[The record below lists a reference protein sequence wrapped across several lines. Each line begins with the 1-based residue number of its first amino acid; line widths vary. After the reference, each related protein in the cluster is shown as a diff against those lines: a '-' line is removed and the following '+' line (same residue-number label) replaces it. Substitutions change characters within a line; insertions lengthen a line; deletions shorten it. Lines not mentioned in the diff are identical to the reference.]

1 MNKKSIAIVAGLLM
15 ASSFNVLSSG
25 GKALAVGNGGSMKC
39 QPFRMNQVHLLPS
52 RFQEN
57 MKRDSAWM
65 MSIPVNSLLQ
75 SFRNT
80 SGAFSSR
87 EGGYMTVKKLGGW
100 ESLDC
105 DLRGHITG
113 HLLSAYATLYAQTGS
128 QAVKVKA
135 DSIVNGLAEVQ
146 QAYGRGGYLSAF
158 AEGLIDRNIQ
168 GKSVWAPFYTLHK
181 IVQGLIDQYQM
192 TGNEKALEM
201 AKGMGNWAYNKLK
214 PLSEETRKKM
224 IRNEFGGF
232 NEAMYELYALTQ
244 DERYLWVARYFYH
257 NEKIDPLK
265 AGNPDL
271 GTNHANTFI
280 PKLLGEA
287 RNYELFGA
295 KDSRNAAELLFWTL
309 VNDHAFVTGELS
321 DKEHLFKPSAQSK
334 HLTGYDGENCCT
346 FNLLKLADHLFS
358 WNPSSK
364 IADYYERALYNHILG
379 QQDPESS
386 MVCYFTPLKTGTYR
400 LYSTR
405 DSSFWCCVGSGF
417 ESHVKYASS
426 IYFHSDGKDDAS
438 STVKGITAGKPSLYV
453 NLFIPSQ
460 VDWEGTTLTQQ
471 TAFPQSSTTT
481 LTVDGKAK
489 EFVLRLRYPAWATQ
503 MSIHVN
509 GKKVKATKGADG
521 YVAISRRWNAGDKVE
536 VKFGMQLR
544 EEATKDDASQVAL
557 VYGPIVMA
565 GKLAPVE
572 HPFSNPAI
580 YNDYYT
586 YDFKIPSP
594 VVEMAKYEGLKSI
607 KNFKTKTGVELVPF
621 YDAHHCRYVV
631 YWQK

>member
-1 MNKKSIAIVAGLLM
+1 MNKKSIAIVAGLLLM
-15 ASSFNVLSSG
+15 GSF
-25 GKALAVGNGGSMKC
+25 KAFARLQC
-39 QPFRMNQVHLLPS
+39 QPFLMNQVHLLPS

-65 MSIPVNSLLQ
+65 MSIPVSSLLQ

-128 QAVKVKA
+128 MAVKAKA
-135 DSIVNGLAEVQ
+135 DSIVNGLADVQ
-146 QAYGRGGYLSAF
+146 QAYSRGGYLSAF
-158 AEGLIDRNIQ
+158 AEGLVDRNIQ

-192 TGNEKALEM
+192 TGNVKALEM
-201 AKGMGNWAYNKLK
+201 AKGMGDWAYNKLK

-232 NEAMYELYALTQ
+232 NEAMYELYGLTK

-295 KDSRNAAELLFWTL
+295 KDSRKAAELLFWTL

-321 DKEHLFKPSAQSK
+321 DKEHLFKPIEQSK
-334 HLTGYDGENCCT
+334 HLSGYDGENCCT

-386 MVCYFTPLKTGTYR
+386 MVCYFTPLQTGAYR

-426 IYFHSDGKDDAS
+426 IYFHSETS
-438 STVKGITAGKPSLYV
+438 SVKSSGEKPSLYV

-460 VDWEGTTLTQQ
+460 VDWEGTKLVQQ
-471 TAFPQSSTTT
+471 TNFPLPSTTT
-481 LTVDGKAK
+481 ITVEGKSKA
-489 EFVLRLRYPAWATQ
+489 FSLRLRYPYWATK
-503 MSIHVN
+503 MDIKVN
-509 GKKVKATKGADG
+509 GKKVKAIKGADG
-521 YVAISRRWNAGDKVE
+521 YVAISRQWKAGDKVE
-536 VKFGMQLR
+536 VQLGMQLR
-544 EEATKDDASQVAL
+544 EEATKDDASKVAL

-565 GKLAPVE
+565 GKLDKVE
-572 HPFSNPAI
+572 HPFSDPTK

-586 YDFKIPSP
+586 FDFKIPSS
-594 VVEMAKYEGLKSI
+594 VVEKAKYDGLKSI
-607 KNFKTKTGVELVPF
+607 KGFKTKAGVELIPF
-621 YDAHHCRYVV
+621 YDAHHCRYAV

>member
-1 MNKKSIAIVAGLLM
+1 MKKFFLFSLLLASALSIQAKTPADNQKNAI
-15 ASSFNVLSSG
+15 
-25 GKALAVGNGGSMKC
+25 KC
-39 QPFRMNQVHLLPS
+39 QSFGLSQVHLLPS

-65 MSIPVNSLLQ
+65 MSIPVSSLLQ

-80 SGAFSSR
+80 SGAWSSR
-87 EGGYMTVKKLGGW
+87 EGGYMTVRKLGGW

-105 DLRGHITG
+105 DLRGHTTG
-113 HLLSAYATLYAQTGS
+113 HLLSAYSTLYAQTGS
-128 QAVKVKA
+128 AAVKAKA

-146 QAYGRGGYLSAF
+146 QAYDRDGYLSAF

-181 IVQGLIDQYQM
+181 IVQGMIDQYQLC
-192 TGNEKALEM
+192 GNEKALEIV
-201 AKGMGNWAYNKLK
+201 KGMGNWAYNKLK

-232 NEAMYELYALTQ
+232 NETMYELYALTK
-244 DERYLWVARYFYH
+244 DEKYLWVARYFYH

-265 AGNPDL
+265 NGNNDL

-287 RNYELFGA
+287 RNYEMFGA
-295 KDSRNAAELLFWTL
+295 KDSRKAAELLFWTL

-321 DKEHLFKPSAQSK
+321 DKEHLFKPSEQSK
-334 HLTGYDGENCCT
+334 HLSGYDGENCCT

-379 QQDPESS
+379 QQDPETG
-386 MVCYFTPLKTGTYR
+386 MVCYFTPLQTGTYR

-417 ESHVKYASS
+417 ESHVKYVSS
-426 IYFHSDGKDDAS
+426 IYFHSAHD
-438 STVKGITAGKPSLYV
+438 LYV
-453 NLFIPSQ
+453 NLLIPSK
-460 VDWEGTTLTQQ
+460 VDWDGTSIVQQ

-481 LTVDGKAK
+481 FTVGGKDKDFA
-489 EFVLRLRYPAWATQ
+489 FRLRYPSWATK
-503 MSIHVN
+503 MEIKVN
-509 GKKVKATKGADG
+509 GKKVKAKKGTDG
-521 YVAISRRWNAGDKVE
+521 YVAISRLWKAGDRIE
-536 VKFGMQLR
+536 VSFGMRLC
-544 EEATKDDASQVAL
+544 EEATKDDASKVAL
-557 VYGPIVMA
+557 VYGPVVMA
-565 GKLAPVE
+565 GKLDAVA
-572 HPFSNPAI
+572 HPFSNPKK

-586 YDFKIPSP
+586 FDFKIPAAIIDK
-594 VVEMAKYEGLKSI
+594 AKYDGLKGIKHSEGLRFQA
-607 KNFKTKTGVELVPF
+607 KNGVELIPF
-621 YDAHHCRYVV
+621 YDAHHCRYGI
-631 YWQK
+631 YWSK

>member
-15 ASSFNVLSSG
+15 AGSLNS
-25 GKALAVGNGGSMKC
+25 LANGNSNTKC
-39 QPFRMNQVHLLPS
+39 QPFKMTQVRLLPS

-128 QAVKVKA
+128 QAVKMKA

-158 AEGLIDRNIQ
+158 AEGLVDRNIQ

-192 TGNEKALEM
+192 TGNVKALEM
-201 AKGMGNWAYNKLK
+201 AKGMGDWAYNKLK

-232 NEAMYELYALTQ
+232 NEAMYELYALTK

-295 KDSRNAAELLFWTL
+295 KDSRKAAELLFWTL

-321 DKEHLFKPSAQSK
+321 DKEHLFKPTEQSK

-346 FNLLKLADHLFS
+346 YNLLKLADHLFS

-386 MVCYFTPLKTGTYR
+386 MVCYFTPLQTGAYR

-426 IYFHSDGKDDAS
+426 IYFHSETS
-438 STVKGITAGKPSLYV
+438 SVKSSGEKPSLYV

-460 VDWEGTTLTQQ
+460 VDWEGTKLVQQ
-471 TAFPQSSTTT
+471 TNFPLPSTTT
-481 LTVDGKAK
+481 ITVEGKSK
-489 EFVLRLRYPAWATQ
+489 TFSLRLRYPYWATK
-503 MSIHVN
+503 MDIKVN
-509 GKKVKATKGADG
+509 GKKVKAIKGTDG
-521 YVAISRRWNAGDKVE
+521 YVAISRQWKAGDKVE
-536 VKFGMQLR
+536 VQLGMQLR
-544 EEATKDDASQVAL
+544 EEATKDDASKVAL

-565 GKLAPVE
+565 GKLDKVE
-572 HPFSNPAI
+572 HPFSDPTK

-586 YDFKIPSP
+586 FDFKIPSS
-594 VVEMAKYEGLKSI
+594 VVEKAKYEDLKSI
-607 KNFKTKTGVELVPF
+607 KDFKTKAGVELIPF
-621 YDAHHCRYVV
+621 YDAHHCRYAV

>member
-1 MNKKSIAIVAGLLM
+1 MNKKSIAIVAGLLLM
-15 ASSFNVLSSG
+15 GSFKAFSQNAD
-25 GKALAVGNGGSMKC
+25 ALAIGNHAQC
-39 QPFRMNQVHLLPS
+39 QPFLMNQVHLLPS

-128 QAVKVKA
+128 MAVKAKA
-135 DSIVNGLAEVQ
+135 DSIVNGLADVQ
-146 QAYGRGGYLSAF
+146 QAYSRGGYLSAF
-158 AEGLIDRNIQ
+158 AEGLVDRNIQ

-192 TGNEKALEM
+192 TGNVKALEM
-201 AKGMGNWAYNKLK
+201 AKGMGDWAYNKLK

-232 NEAMYELYALTQ
+232 NEAMYELYDLTK

-287 RNYELFGA
+287 RNFELFGA
-295 KDSRNAAELLFWTL
+295 EDSRKAAELLFWTL

-321 DKEHLFKPSAQSK
+321 DKEHLFKPTEQSK

-346 FNLLKLADHLFS
+346 YNLLKLADHLFS

-386 MVCYFTPLKTGTYR
+386 MVCYFTPLQTGAYR

-426 IYFHSDGKDDAS
+426 IYFHSDKD
-438 STVKGITAGKPSLYV
+438 LYV
-453 NLFIPSQ
+453 NLFIPSK
-460 VDWEGTTLTQQ
+460 VDWEGTTFTQQ
-471 TAFPQSSTTT
+471 TSFPQSSTTT
-481 LTVDGKAK
+481 FTVDGESKQFA
-489 EFVLRLRYPAWATQ
+489 LRLRYPSWATK
-503 MSIHVN
+503 MDIKVN
-509 GKKVKATKGADG
+509 GKKVKAVKGTDG
-521 YVAISRRWNAGDKVE
+521 YVAISRLWKAGDKIE
-536 VKFGMQLR
+536 VQLGMQLR
-544 EEATKDDASQVAL
+544 EEATKDDASKVAL

-565 GKLAPVE
+565 GKLDKVE
-572 HPFSNPAI
+572 HPFSNPTQ

-586 YDFKIPSP
+586 FDFKIPAST
-594 VVEMAKYEGLKSI
+594 VEKAKYEGLKSI
-607 KNFKTKTGVELVPF
+607 KNFKMKNGVELVPF
-621 YDAHHCRYVV
+621 YDAHHCRYAV

>member
-1 MNKKSIAIVAGLLM
+1 MNKKSIAIVAGLLLM
-15 ASSFNVLSSG
+15 GSFKAFSQNAD
-25 GKALAVGNGGSMKC
+25 ALAIGNHAQC
-39 QPFRMNQVHLLPS
+39 QPFLMNQVHLLPS

-128 QAVKVKA
+128 QAVKMKA

-192 TGNEKALEM
+192 MGNEKALEM
-201 AKGMGNWAYNKLK
+201 AKGMGDWAYNKLK
-214 PLSEETRKKM
+214 PLSEETRKLM

-232 NEAMYELYALTQ
+232 NEAMYELYALTK
-244 DERYLWVARYFYH
+244 DKKYLWVARYFYH

-295 KDSRNAAELLFWTL
+295 KDSRKAAELLFWTL

-321 DKEHLFKPSAQSK
+321 DKEHLFKPSEQSK
-334 HLTGYDGENCCT
+334 HLSGYDGENCCT

-386 MVCYFTPLKTGTYR
+386 MVCYFTPLQTGAYR

-426 IYFHSDGKDDAS
+426 IYFHSDKD
-438 STVKGITAGKPSLYV
+438 LYV
-453 NLFIPSQ
+453 NLFIPSK
-460 VDWEGTTLTQQ
+460 VDWEGTTFTQQ
-471 TAFPQSSTTT
+471 TSFPQSSTTT
-481 LTVDGKAK
+481 FTVDGNSKQFA
-489 EFVLRLRYPAWATQ
+489 LRLRYPAWATK
-503 MSIHVN
+503 MDIKVN
-509 GKKVKATKGADG
+509 GKKVKAVKGTDG
-521 YVAISRRWNAGDKVE
+521 YVAISRLWKAGDKIE
-536 VKFGMQLR
+536 VQLGMQLR
-544 EEATKDDASQVAL
+544 EEATKDDASKVAL

-565 GKLAPVE
+565 GKLDKVE
-572 HPFSNPAI
+572 HPFSNPQK

-586 YDFKIPSP
+586 FDFKIPAST
-594 VVEMAKYEGLKSI
+594 VEKTKYEGLKSI
-607 KNFKTKTGVELVPF
+607 KNFKMKNGVELVPF
-621 YDAHHCRYVV
+621 YDAHHCRYAV